1 VYNKTVPDDDFI
13 KLKHVVIKTQVF
25 LLVVLTDKI
34 KSIYTIHHR
43 MPKYR
48 LLEWKMMMKNDNHN
62 FYINT
67 DKGKEYFVNNI
78 PFLNIVF
85 TKINNFI
92 TSPSVI

>member
-13 KLKHVVIKTQVF
+13 KSKQGVIETQVF

-48 LLEWKMMMKNDNHN
+48 LPVNL
-62 FYINT
+62 
-67 DKGKEYFVNNI
+67 FVN
-78 PFLNIVF
+78 FRGD
-85 TKINNFI
+85 TRAKIRYADEYKNSWSLFEI
-92 TSPSVI
+92 EEF